1 MMRNFMHQFIALI
14 TLCFVFTANVNA
26 ENEEPAIR
34 SVMLAYEQAW
44 SEHDAKAV
52 ASYYFAPAIR
62 VSKTGPSVRATI
74 KDQELFFEGLLGSM
88 VARGYDHSEWE
99 TLNIHQMDERT
110 ATASGITLRYKKDGS
125 LMERTAVSYGLWKD
139 VDSWKIFWSATHNP
153 SSVMAFK

>member
-62 VSKTGPSVRATI
+62 FSKTGPSVRATI
-74 KDQELFFEGLLGSM
+74 KDQELFLKDYLAVWLPEATTTVSGRRSTFIKWMNAQPLPAALPY
-88 VARGYDHSEWE
+88 V
-99 TLNIHQMDERT
+99 TKKMD
-110 ATASGITLRYKKDGS
+110 L
-125 LMERTAVSYGLWKD
+125 
-139 VDSWKIFWSATHNP
+139 
-153 SSVMAFK
+153 